1 MFKDFENTKKQL
13 SELADTINKF
23 KSEAVQLRLLELLF
37 DARPH
42 GIDTRVPEP
51 KPANS
56 RKAKRKQSPVIP
68 TTESPA
74 KSKVKKQPSSGTG
87 AVALL
92 LRLYSDGFFSTPRTI
107 NDICTHASTN
117 LARKI
122 KPNEI
127 SGKLGRMVR
136 ENELAR
142 KKNADNQYEYSKK

>member
-37 DARPH
+37 DVRPH
-42 GIDTRVPEP
+42 EIDTPVPES
-51 KPANS
+51 KPASS
-56 RKAKRKQSPVIP
+56 RKAKRKQSQ
-68 TTESPA
+68 TKASTESPA
-74 KSKVKKQPSSGTG
+74 KPKVKKQLSSGTG

-92 LRLYSDGFFSTPRTI
+92 SRLYNEGYFSTPRTN
-107 NDICTHASTN
+107 NDVCTHASTN